1 MGEPVVSVIV
11 GVYNK
16 ERHVGECLRSVLA
29 QTCRD
34 FEAIVVDD
42 ASTDRSL
49 EVIQGFRDPRIRLV
63 RREVNSGLPAI
74 PRNQAM
80 GMVRGKYLA
89 FLDADDVWMPDKLEK
104 QVAFM
109 EGHPEFPLSHTRCMV
124 IGDDGKE
131 LYAREGIYPPDGD
144 CFVALL
150 RKCFICTSTV
160 MLRREL
166 ADRVGGFTE
175 DREFR
180 CGEDWEFFLR
190 CAKAAPVGMPAGTL
204 AKYRW
209 SPDSTY
215 HHPDSWN
222 SVSCRAFL
230 GRPDLWKGKLSES
243 AVRGMAFDEAEESA
257 YAWRKRADFR
267 RAAWFA
273 GQMIRLAPWRANG
286 WRQLAAALARRS

>member
-29 QTCRD
+29 QTLRD
-34 FEAIVVDD
+34 FELIVVDD
-42 ASTDRSL
+42 CSTDGSL
-49 EVIQGFRDPRIRLV
+49 GVVQGFRDLRIRLV

-80 GMVRGKYLA
+80 GMAQGRHIA
-89 FLDADDVWMPDKLEK
+89 FIDADDVWMPEKLEK

-109 EGHPEFPLSHTRCMV
+109 EGHPEFPLTHTRCMV

-144 CFVALL
+144 CFAALL
-150 RKCFICTSTV
+150 RRCFICTSTV

-166 ADRVGGFTE
+166 ARQVGGFTE
-175 DREFR
+175 ERRFR

-190 CAKAAPVGMPAGTL
+190 CARVAAFGMPAGVLTR
-204 AKYRW
+204 YRW
-209 SPDSTY
+209 SPDSVF
-215 HHPDSWN
+215 HRPDSWD
-222 SVSCRAFL
+222 SASCRVFL
-230 GRPDLWKGKLSES
+230 GRPDLWKDRLDES
-243 AVRGMAFDEAEESA
+243 AVRNMAFEETEQ
-257 YAWRKRADFR
+257 YVFYWRKHSGFR
-267 RAAWFA
+267 RAAWYAWQMVRLKPMAA
-273 GQMIRLAPWRANG
+273 GG
-286 WRQLAAALARRS
+286 WRQLVAAGFRRR